1 MVIAGRRSCGGVH
14 TDCASCGL
22 KEELGMTGLPTG
34 RVIRRMLMVA
44 ALLSCAG
51 AAFAAD
57 PAGSVAPPHGPML
70 MLYISQ
76 PLTRGASRVYGL
88 RLDQVTLAPQVV
100 AATTAGNGFYS
111 SSPRSLIDL
120 QIRHR
125 TDVRVEF
132 GDRVTWNMHRQEFEF
147 PNSRPPKPIDFVAS
161 LRQNRP

>member
-1 MVIAGRRSCGGVH
+1 
-14 TDCASCGL
+14 
-22 KEELGMTGLPTG
+22 
-34 RVIRRMLMVA
+34 MLMVG
-44 ALLSCAG
+44 ALLPCAG
-51 AAFAAD
+51 IAFAAD

-70 MLYISQ
+70 MVYFTQ

-88 RLDQVTLAPQVV
+88 RLDQVALAPQVV
-100 AATTAGNGFYS
+100 AATAPANGLYS
-111 SSPRSLIDL
+111 SSPRSIIDL

-161 LRQNRP
+161 LHQNRP